1 MARPQHQLAGLAHA
15 AAFWFVIA
23 GLGAVLV
30 AW

>member
-1 MARPQHQLAGLAHA
+1 MARPQQQLAALAHA
-15 AAFWFVIA
+15 AAFWLVID